1 MSRDAFEKFVGKF
14 FSLASWELFAV
25 ASQLGQIG
33 MMYSGQ
39 QLEKLKKSVYLTAD
53 EVKELVAY
61 EEWEFRQKL
70 RDDKKYFFDSVDV
83 RKKLFE
89 AAGIEVNHIK
99 SEEQMEQEA
108 E

>member
-1 MSRDAFEKFVGKF
+1 
-14 FSLASWELFAV
+14 
-25 ASQLGQIG
+25 
-33 MMYSGQ
+33 MMYSDQ
-39 QLEKLKKSVYLTAD
+39 QLEKLKKSVYWQAD
-53 EVKELVAY
+53 EVKELVKL
-61 EEWEFRQKL
+61 EEYDFWNKL
-70 RDDKKYFFDSVDV
+70 RDDKKLFFDSVDV